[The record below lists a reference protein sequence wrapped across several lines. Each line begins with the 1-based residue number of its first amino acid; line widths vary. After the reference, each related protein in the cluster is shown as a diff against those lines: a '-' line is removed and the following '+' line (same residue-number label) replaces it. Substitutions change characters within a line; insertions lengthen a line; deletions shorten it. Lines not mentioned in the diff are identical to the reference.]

1 MYLLKLSNYKNAA
14 GVLALAAS
22 LPLVLTGCQDEEF
35 GYTAEYIK
43 YEKAYK
49 DFFGEMPKDKN
60 WDLTSNQNY
69 YDPDAQPMTRANG
82 ITPDGTLTLGEEY
95 VVKDNY
101 WQVPND
107 LFDWMSKALL
117 EGKDNRYLGSNFVL
131 QLPDNDFVIVP
142 IFQGKS
148 SIMSELEVKINGYNI
163 QTVWS
168 RSQNIQVKDHKIQK
182 NADSEGWMD
191 LGYYEGYSGYDQET
205 MRTEGNAT
213 IGSDNKKHL
222 ENLPKHPSYTDESD
236 AVRAKPI
243 YFRSKERIGVQD
255 KGFMY
260 LSLHNIEKAWA
271 NWDNYNTRWDE
282 ACTWTTRGHRLTSV
296 NPNGHM
302 LALNIPSYIK
312 LDASNLP
319 DICEYNDLKDPSK
332 GKQAPSQTM
341 LIACEDA
348 NGIESDHDVND
359 VAFLIIGYPNVPTVV
374 PTKQVIAKR
383 YMCEDLGGTYD
394 YDFNDIVVDCKQTQE
409 FEIVSTPSEIESYEE
424 SVAGNITITDMH
436 KKGCPVQT
444 AKISRL
450 CGTIPL
456 QVRIGDFMFPKI
468 KDPVGHNDSYAK
480 PGDGKYWTR
489 RDLIEQKYMN
499 YCDGNHEAGCS
510 CGNHSSYASGG
521 HQVNHQD
528 ITRATTYPED
538 HEITEGWNPN
548 EEQIIPCHTW
558 DPKTNNIVIYADWG
572 YQKQMYNHDDV
583 PNTWTTQK
591 QNNPFEEGSQDFVDF
606 AEGRKFAVTFPEE
619 GAYPFI
625 IAVNPDVPWMEEEKH
640 IPDSW
645 VKGDFSDRNLCDQI
659 GNSFYME
666 GYPAADGEGYIWSGE
681 VTGIAYSTGI
691 TIWPNTAEMAAIE
704 EAKAHDYLLLHVY
717 ATSPNG
723 EVGRIGLYSAND
735 WKPIADTDPNGYILQ
750 PYSSRVHDTARGI
763 NKSSDECVTLYLT
776 TAQYNDIKDNGLV
789 VASRTNGVV
798 IKKITTA
805 RPCVYGTDGATTT
818 VDPGFTIK
826 LAQPTNGT
834 IRSDYAER
842 VPELKEDDDANN
854 NAELAR
860 ASIPFAEAKFITGST
875 VTLTAVGAPGYKLSH
890 WTNDGSNIGRTNP
903 LTVTSNANLVAVFE
917 QASNPGIAFDAAG
930 GNQKEINIT
939 LIKTG
944 GAYNLPVYSHNLS
957 AESLIGT
964 NGENNAVVTLS
975 SSVNSTSHIL
985 TITPV
990 DEGETSF
997 IIYQPDGDYNG
1008 QGYGVSEELK
1018 VNVKV
1023 ISQIPDVSS
1032 QASLGNWAMYQW
1044 HGTDANAY
1052 IVDKVDG
1059 VVNYNTDVTTDGSHQ
1074 IFSGNDWGNCY
1085 RYVDLPHAKWLIAE
1099 VNSGNIEFKF
1109 NVQLGDDGDVIQ
1121 GQSVTIDA
1129 NSKDYCE
1136 IIYNGSTTGK
1146 KYYIVNVEALRNKYG
1161 YVHLNSVRAL
1171 WQQTA
1176 NVSWIK
1182 ADNDYSELRGAWDT
1196 LKGKIS
1202 SAQTDLSTSCIYQ
1215 WSDASAAATTDGKQN
1230 TTRYQWKGE
1239 SNHATAA
1246 GEVIY
1251 GDTWTLYTDY
1261 VDLSKATVI
1270 VATVPKSG
1278 NEIEFAFNKQQGTG
1292 DNASYNGDATSVRPA
1307 NEMRKY
1313 CAVVTDGSNYKYV
1326 IDAVGLKNQL
1336 GVNYLHLNYIRKPYN
1351 GDNTETYLISLK
1363 TDVYDAPLSG
1373 DAAAIN
1379 TLKQITGQELEP
1391 NKTAD
1396 GWITPQINQGV
1407 TTVYGVA
1414 SNIER
1419 TTLYDDLDSRVSYI
1433 KVVVYNGGV
1442 PRFFINHDLGSG
1454 FIITQT
1460 DNTKYMYQETNAYG
1474 YPVYYIDVDKIRSD
1488 KGNVHLNAIKSS
1500 AYNEEIVVSDLKLGI
1515 KK

>member
-1 MYLLKLSNYKNAA
+1 MYLPKLFNYKSAA

-82 ITPDGTLTLGEEY
+82 VTPDGELTSGEEY
-95 VVKDNY
+95 VVKDAY

-107 LFDWMSKALL
+107 LFSWMSEALL

-205 MRTEGNAT
+205 MRKEGNAT

-312 LDASNLP
+312 LDSSNLP

-348 NGIESDHDVND
+348 NGTESDHDVND

-468 KDPVGHNDSYAK
+468 KDPVGHNDSYAA

-521 HQVNHQD
+521 YQVNHQD

-558 DPKTNNIVIYADWG
+558 DPKANNIVIYADWG
-572 YQKQMYNHDDV
+572 YQKQMYNHDGV

-691 TIWPNTAEMAAIE
+691 TIWPNTAEMAAIK

-776 TAQYNDIKDNGLV
+776 REQYDDIKANGLV

-875 VTLTAVGAPGYKLSH
+875 VTLTAVGAPGYKLDH
-890 WTNDGSNIGRTNP
+890 WTNNDTGAQYSTTNP
-903 LTVTSNANLVAVFE
+903 LPLTSTANLTAVFKEALNPRLAFDSERTQNEINLTLDLNGGEYTLPLYSDNANGIIGA
-917 QASNPGIAFDAAG
+917 NPELIGIAALSSDGLSLKIDPKAAG
-930 GNQKEINIT
+930 
-939 LIKTG
+939 
-944 GAYNLPVYSHNLS
+944 
-957 AESLIGT
+957 ES
-964 NGENNAVVTLS
+964 
-975 SSVNSTSHIL
+975 
-985 TITPV
+985 
-990 DEGETSF
+990 SF
-997 IIYQPDGDYNG
+997 IIYQQDGDYNG
-1008 QGYGVSEELK
+1008 KSYGVSAEIKVNLK
-1018 VNVKV
+1018 VIDVPATRTLMTASHFHEWNDV
-1023 ISQIPDVSS
+1023 IGGAHIVGPGNIVNKTGQTVTNDAENGYNQTILGSAYNSYNNYEYADLNATNIIRITTPAGVGVPHLWFNKKNGLAEIADFAANDSKYCDVVNNPD
-1032 QASLGNWAMYQW
+1032 
-1044 HGTDANAY
+1044 GTISY
-1052 IVDKVDG
+1052 IVDLRKFRAAKSYSVLSAITTPNGKSASTNITSVYLDNYECPAETSSVTITVTG
-1059 VVNYNTDVTTDGSHQ
+1059 TNGIATVNGTSSV
-1074 IFSGNDWGNCY
+1074 
-1085 RYVDLPHAKWLIAE
+1085 E
-1099 VNSGNIEFKF
+1099 VNSGDEVTLVATANSIPTDEQQNHHIEWDGWYSDGTKLSGDQTYKF
-1109 NVQLGDDGDVIQ
+1109 NASADM
-1121 GQSVTIDA
+1121 
-1129 NSKDYCE
+1129 E
-1136 IIYNGSTTGK
+1136 IEARFTSLWRVRSNINGSG
-1146 KYYIVNVEALRNKYG
+1146 YVNVHYKDLWNGMNELFVPVGETVELTAVGQNENEFVTWGWTDQNPRNITIEEGPTK
-1161 YVHLNSVRAL
+1161 NNP
-1171 WQQTA
+1171 TA
-1176 NVSWIK
+1176 TFGEVVCS
-1182 ADNDYSELRGAWDT
+1182 
-1196 LKGKIS
+1196 
-1202 SAQTDLSTSCIYQ
+1202 DLSLVH
-1215 WSDASAAATTDGKQN
+1215 WS
-1230 TTRYQWKGE
+1230 
-1239 SNHATAA
+1239 
-1246 GEVIY
+1246 
-1251 GDTWTLYTDY
+1251 
-1261 VDLSKATVI
+1261 
-1270 VATVPKSG
+1270 
-1278 NEIEFAFNKQQGTG
+1278 NE
-1292 DNASYNGDATSVRPA
+1292 
-1307 NEMRKY
+1307 
-1313 CAVVTDGSNYKYV
+1313 DGSNQNYTV
-1326 IDAVGLKNQL
+1326 NLKNYISEMFKN
-1336 GVNYLHLNYIRKPYN
+1336 GKKHLC
-1351 GDNTETYLISLK
+1351 
-1363 TDVYDAPLSG
+1363 
-1373 DAAAIN
+1373 
-1379 TLKQITGQELEP
+1379 IT
-1391 NKTAD
+1391 
-1396 GWITPQINQGV
+1396 V
-1407 TTVYGVA
+1407 
-1414 SNIER
+1414 
-1419 TTLYDDLDSRVSYI
+1419 DSRVKKMNLCISWNDHVKDAI
-1433 KVVVYNGGV
+1433 EFVDGKAKIDFTDDEIAKV
-1442 PRFFINHDLGSG
+1442 
-1454 FIITQT
+1454 
-1460 DNTKYMYQETNAYG
+1460 NA
-1474 YPVYYIDVDKIRSD
+1474 
-1488 KGNVHLNAIKSS
+1488 A
-1500 AYNEEIVVSDLKLGI
+1500 SDLFLHVIDPGTDSQNLPDAKLI
-1515 KK
+1515 KILRY